1 MRRRYKLLLI
11 IFISFLLVLIIHFCF
26 RKDSF
31 IYVSLGDNLS
41 FNNSSTYNF
50 IDYLKYYYAS
60 SDIEVYEYADEYSP
74 SKDLYNNIV
83 QNNENINY
91 YLKNA
96 NIITVSLGSVELNNY
111 KELNEEIIIDY
122 LNNIYILLN
131 KISKLNN
138 NIFLINVYQDEYMLV
153 NKKIKEYC
161 TIQNINYIGIDDIKN
176 NNIYQANLKTYLS
189 YKGHQNIADIIVK
202 HSNKSK

>member
-1 MRRRYKLLLI
+1 M
-11 IFISFLLVLIIHFCF
+11 
-26 RKDSF
+26 
-31 IYVSLGDNLS
+31 S